1 MIIGAPPCPKC
12 KESMVLVTIDVTG
25 FGQRKHYALNWHCE
39 GAADWVDDHFPEVI
53 AVGDE

>member
-39 GAADWVDDHFPEVI
+39 GAAEWVDDHFPEVI